1 MSHGSHAPYRGYG
14 VEVCV
19 TSCKSM
25 SFHGVGRRYRVSWS
39 IFPPDNLS
47 PAAASFP
54 ERAEFLHED
63 EAFRYGEN
71 RAHTFVEWLRVMA
84 LHPARRNSR
93 RVEPAS
99 IAMI

>member
-1 MSHGSHAPYRGYG
+1 MSYESCAPYRGYG

-19 TSCKSM
+19 TPCKSL
-25 SFHGVGRRYRVSWS
+25 SFHGMGRRYRVSWS

-47 PAAASFP
+47 PAIASFP

-71 RAHTFVEWLRVMA
+71 RAHTFIDCAIYHRSKDSS
-84 LHPARRNSR
+84 PA
-93 RVEPAS
+93 
-99 IAMI
+99 